1 MSPQLS
7 SKNTLVSVKSETSY
21 HSPPSSLSD
30 TSQHENEAARGRR
43 QDRSN
48 TAKAEEDSGE
58 EKEDGGEDAGGK
70 PRKRKRSRKG
80 LEKNF
85 PCPHQ
90 GCGKSYSRAEH
101 LYRHQLNRECIVP
114 DAFRFSSLT
123 IIQTHRRKSIP
134 AISLDASV
142 DSFAKTYVLG
152 IVRGTRRV
160 ARIFNGKRIVRT
172 MSKIAMCKLWASM
185 AHEITQIQSTGRL
198 LELIHQPR
206 TSLQLL
212 LNHSPKLMRYIP
224 CLLNLRYQEESLS
237 PINQVRAAPVHLVTI

>member
-7 SKNTLVSVKSETSY
+7 SKNALVSVKSETSY

-30 TSQHENEAARGRR
+30 ASQHDNEAARGRR

-58 EKEDGGEDAGGK
+58 EREDGGEDAGGK

-114 DAFRFSSLT
+114 AIACFYPLT
-123 IIQTHRRKSIP
+123 EIQTHRRKSIP
-134 AISLDASV
+134 VISLDASV
-142 DSFAKTYVLG
+142 DSSGKTFVLG
-152 IVRGTRRV
+152 IVSGTRHV
-160 ARIFNGKRIVRT
+160 ARIFNGKRIIRT
-172 MSKIAMCKLWASM
+172 RLKIAMRKLWASM
-185 AHEITQIQSTGRL
+185 AHENAQIQSMAHLHL
-198 LELIHQPR
+198 LDLTRQQR
-206 TSLQLL
+206 TTLQLL
-212 LNHSPKLMRYIP
+212 LHRLSRLMRSTP
-224 CLLNLRYQEESLS
+224 CLPNLRFREE
-237 PINQVRAAPVHLVTI
+237 

>member
-30 TSQHENEAARGRR
+30 TSQNDNEAARGRR

-114 DAFRFSSLT
+114 AADCFYSLT
-123 IIQTHRRKSIP
+123 EIQTHRRKFIP
-134 AISLDASV
+134 AIFLDASV
-142 DSFAKTYVLG
+142 DSSGKTYVLG
-152 IVRGTRRV
+152 IARGIQHV
-160 ARIFNGKRIVRT
+160 ARIFNGKRTIRT
-172 MSKIAMCKLWASM
+172 IWKIEMRKLWASM
-185 AHEITQIQSTGRL
+185 AHEIIQIQSTGRL
-198 LELIHQPR
+198 LDLMHQPR
-206 TSLQLL
+206 TIPQLL
-212 LNHSPKLMRYIP
+212 LHHSSKLMRSIP
-224 CLLNLRYQEESLS
+224 SPLNLRCQEESLS